1 MMLMVDRQDFPWAQ
15 LTPPKSGYRSILVD
29 VDSPWNFF
37 WARKQGNGPCLLL
50 RTNQKFEVSGRSLK
64 GLDLEIDSDGSA
76 YLLAITLINE
86 LDSDVFEYFCRRLV
100 SSCSRCS
107 NETEVVS
114 TLLLEIERWHDFLGR
129 IRSGLTLEQRMGL
142 FGELTFL
149 RRILEFDTPAS
160 VLSKWSGPNG
170 GSRDFHF
177 ANAEVEVKSVGKGQ
191 SRVRISS
198 EFQLDEY
205 DCENLYLKI
214 FTLCDSDIGQ
224 SVFDISTSI
233 FALLGPVEAL
243 VFQSKLDSVG
253 AVDLSQLN
261 RDSWTVCSES
271 TFKIEESFPSL
282 RHSKISSAIT
292 SVQYR
297 LNINALEQFICGD
310 EVLTS
315 VLIGGLGE
323 QKG

>member
-1 MMLMVDRQDFPWAQ
+1 MIDRKDFPWDK
-15 LTPPKSGYRSILVD
+15 LIPPESGYRSILVD

-37 WARKQGNGPCLLL
+37 WARRQGSGPCLLL

-64 GLDLEIDSDGSA
+64 GLNLEIDADGSA
-76 YLLAITLINE
+76 YLLAITLISE
-86 LDSDVFEYFCRRLV
+86 MDADVFEYFCRRLV
-100 SSCSRCS
+100 SSCSRCL

-149 RRILEFDTPAS
+149 KRILEFDTPAS
-160 VLSKWSGPNG
+160 TLSKWTGPNG
-170 GSRDFHF
+170 GSRDFQF
-177 ANAEVEVKSVGKGQ
+177 ENSEIEIKSVGNGQ
-191 SRVRISS
+191 SKVRISS
-198 EFQLDEY
+198 EFQLDDY
-205 DCENLYLKI
+205 DCENLFLKV
-214 FTLCDSDIGQ
+214 FTLCDSDDGQ
-224 SVFDISTSI
+224 SIFEIASSI
-233 FALLGPVEAL
+233 FALLDPVEAL

-253 AVDLSQLN
+253 AVDLSKLSG
-261 RDSWTVCSES
+261 DSWTLCSES

-282 RHSKISSAIT
+282 KHSRISPAIS

-297 LNINALEQFICGD
+297 LNIKALDQFLCGD

-315 VLIGGLGE
+315 TLKGE
-323 QKG
+323 LDE